1 MVGQIVIACVVGLLI
16 VWVTLAILLVV
27 LRPPGQ
33 SLTDLARVFPN
44 TLRLTVALYRD
55 PSLPRSIRW
64 RLRVAVIYNLQPI
77 NLIPD
82 FIPVIG
88 LADNAIVLIWALR
101 STVRIAGVAVVEQH
115 WPGSPE
121 GLAVLYRAVR
131 LS

>member
-1 MVGQIVIACVVGLLI
+1 MAGQVVIGCIVGLLI
-16 VWVTLAILLVV
+16 VWVALAILLVV

-33 SLTDLARVFPN
+33 SLAELARVFPN

-55 PSLPRSIRW
+55 PSLPRSVRW
-64 RLRVAVIYNLQPI
+64 RLRVAVIYNLQPF

-101 STVRIAGVAVVEQH
+101 STIRIAGVEAVARH
-115 WPGSPE
+115 WPGSSE
-121 GLAVLYRAVR
+121 GLEVVYRAMR

>member
-1 MVGQIVIACVVGLLI
+1 MGLLI
-16 VWVTLAILLVV
+16 VWVTLVVLLVV

-33 SLTDLARVFPN
+33 SLADLARVFPN
-44 TLRLTVALYRD
+44 TLRLTLALYRD
-55 PSLPRSIRW
+55 PSLPRSVRR

-82 FIPVIG
+82 FIPVLG

-101 STVRIAGVAVVEQH
+101 STIRIAGRAAVDEH
-115 WPGSPE
+115 RPGSSG
-121 GLAVLYRAVR
+121 GLAVLYRAIR